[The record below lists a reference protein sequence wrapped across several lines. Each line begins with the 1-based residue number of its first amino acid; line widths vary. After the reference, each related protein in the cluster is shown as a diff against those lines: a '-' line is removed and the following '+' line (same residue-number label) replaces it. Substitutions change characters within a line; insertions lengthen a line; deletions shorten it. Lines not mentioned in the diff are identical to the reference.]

1 MHLVSEQYL
10 AELLTNNGEEKKNAD
25 KQKFFVQLL
34 LQQFFFFAMT
44 SSVAPSSI
52 ASLEATLETAFTAAR
67 FYFLFL
73 QAIPS
78 RITAFSRQ
86 NAESWEGVI
95 QFCKCQPLAV
105 SV

>member
-1 MHLVSEQYL
+1 MQ
-10 AELLTNNGEEKKNAD
+10 TNKN
-25 KQKFFVQLL
+25 FLCSCCCSN
-34 LQQFFFFAMT
+34 FFFFAMT